1 VLLPALDLWD
11 FVALKG
17 LDDLINGEGFLLI
30 VLDEVLGFGVDGRD
44 NVLLIGDLLEEEDF
58 LFSTGDFEDLFSF
71 WLGDK
76 FEGTVGLLVGN
87 EDFAVLGMNLLDGD
101 GVFLDFWVQVGGLLE
116 AWLELLGWLQE
127 GRHVIM
133 LNG

>member
-1 VLLPALDLWD
+1 MA
-11 FVALKG
+11 FKG
-17 LDDLINGEGFLLI
+17 LDDLIDGEGFLLI
-30 VLDEVLGFGVDGRD
+30 ILDEVLGFGVDGRD

-71 WLGDK
+71 RLGDK

-101 GVFLDFWVQVGGLLE
+101 GVFLDF
-116 AWLELLGWLQE
+116 
-127 GRHVIM
+127 
-133 LNG
+133 

>member
-1 VLLPALDLWD
+1 M
-11 FVALKG
+11 ALKG

-71 WLGDK
+71 
-76 FEGTVGLLVGN
+76 
-87 EDFAVLGMNLLDGD
+87 
-101 GVFLDFWVQVGGLLE
+101 
-116 AWLELLGWLQE
+116 
-127 GRHVIM
+127 
-133 LNG
+133 